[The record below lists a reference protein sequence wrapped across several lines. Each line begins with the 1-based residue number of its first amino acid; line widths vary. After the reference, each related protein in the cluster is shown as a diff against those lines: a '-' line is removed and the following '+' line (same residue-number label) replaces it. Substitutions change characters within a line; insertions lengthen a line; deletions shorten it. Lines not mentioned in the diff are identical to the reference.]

1 MRKPSAIS
9 RWRWAYLFVVLA
21 AMVGAAAGYGAATI
35 HQRPFEVA
43 VAAEPRIP
51 AAPPPTSV
59 ITPTQLSPQTAQ
71 PIPVVIPRAQGVT
84 SYVEITGNAAS
95 VNAVKLIARV
105 EGYLEQIHYEDGQ
118 FIKKGDL
125 LFTIQQD
132 QYKDQLQQAQAQVLA
147 QQAALL
153 YAKTELVRYSKL
165 VKQDA
170 ATQTEVDHWNFE
182 KASAEAQL
190 LNAQAQLALAKLN
203 LSYTEVR
210 APFDGIVGK
219 HLVDPGNVVGG
230 GGQQTAL
237 AEITQLDPIY
247 VVANLSEQQVLQ
259 IRQNLGQHR
268 LTFAD
273 LRKVPVDV
281 ALSDQTGFPLQGTIE
296 YVSPGIDPATGTLL
310 VRGIL
315 ANPDRTLLP
324 GFFVKMRLPMERISR
339 NALLVPDRSLQEDQ
353 GGRYLLVVDK
363 DDVVE
368 QRYVQLGQLDGS
380 LRVITS
386 GLTPDDRVV
395 VGELWRA
402 TPGTKVTPKVTTI
415 EAIAAGTNQ

>member
-1 MRKPSAIS
+1 MPFLVTRS
-9 RWRWAYLFVVLA
+9 RRVHLALVLA
-21 AMVGAAAGYGAATI
+21 TIVGVAAGYGVARI
-35 HQRPFEVA
+35 HQRPFDMA
-43 VAAEPRIP
+43 AAAEPKIP
-51 AAPPPTSV
+51 AAPARAPV
-59 ITPTQLSPQTAQ
+59 IAQAQLPSATTL
-71 PIPVVIPRAQGVT
+71 PIPVVKPRTQRV
-84 SYVEITGNAAS
+84 SNYVEITGNAAS

-105 EGYLEQIHYEDGQ
+105 EGYLDKIHYEDGQ
-118 FIKKGDL
+118 FVKEGDL

-132 QYKDQLQQAQAQVLA
+132 QYKDQLQQAQAQLLTA
-147 QQAALL
+147 QASLT
-153 YAKTELVRYSKL
+153 YAKTEVVRYTKL

-170 ATQTEVDHWNFE
+170 ATQTEVDHWTFE
-182 KASAEAQL
+182 KASAEASL
-190 LNAQAQLALAKLN
+190 LSAQAQVALAKLN

-219 HLVDPGNVVGG
+219 HLIDPGNVVGG
-230 GGQQTAL
+230 AGQQPAL

-273 LRKVPVDV
+273 LHKVPVDV

-296 YVSPGIDPATGTLL
+296 YVAPALDPATGTLL
-310 VRGIL
+310 VRGNV
-315 ANPDRTLLP
+315 AHPDRALLP
-324 GFFVKMRLPMERISR
+324 GVLVKMRLPMAKVDR

-353 GGRYLLVVDK
+353 GGRYVLIVNK

-368 QRYVQLGQLDGS
+368 QRYVQLGQLDGP

-386 GLTPDDRVV
+386 GLKPDDRVV
-395 VGELWRA
+395 VGDLWRA
-402 TPGTKVTPKVTTI
+402 TPGTKVTPKLTSL
-415 EAIAAGTNQ
+415 EATSTGAKP